1 MRRVKFMKMKKFL
14 RLSIFVLVMLFVVT
28 GCTTSKSYTFKVETG
43 DEIKIEL
50 NTDDGYNIS
59 SELPIK
65 ISKDGKVLSQGAF
78 ISLADY
84 DSYMNTIK
92 NGGGDIEVLESK
104 TENGLEYTFYSY
116 NGSEFNYVIKI
127 SESNT
132 AFLLGNN
139 ISKDSAEECFDRLT
153 ITKK

>member
-1 MRRVKFMKMKKFL
+1 MKLKKIVFLSFFMVM
-14 RLSIFVLVMLFVVT
+14 MLFTVT

-43 DEIKIEL
+43 DKIKLEL
-50 NTDDGYNIS
+50 KTNDGYNIS
-59 SELPIK
+59 SKLPIE

-84 DSYMNTIK
+84 DGYIDTIN
-92 NGGGDIEVLESK
+92 NGGEGVEVFETK

-116 NGSEFNYVIKI
+116 NNSEFNYVIKI
-127 SESNT
+127 SGSST

-139 ISKDSAEECFDRLT
+139 VSKESAKECFDRLT
-153 ITKK
+153 ITKE